1 MMLPPGV
8 ILTDAGRLDSRSL
21 QHLLRCFSLEREQGI
36 GSYAVAKIWVLQHH
50 PVENLG
56 AIADSLE
63 EAALAWQYVRVFDGA
78 PIPTNMKGAGGL
90 IVMGGP
96 ESVYQLDRH
105 PYLRDEM
112 RLIESALHDDKPILG
127 VCLGA
132 QLLAAT
138 LGATVKRGESREIGW
153 YPVRLASAAHDDRL
167 MSGLP
172 EEFMAAHW
180 HSDVFEL
187 PNSAVA
193 LASSTKTAFQAFRF
207 GPKAYGLLFHAEI
220 TQERLGRL
228 VSEFGEDLRRV
239 GIDGDAFVAGAPEY
253 LPALSEIGATIF
265 SRWAAPIQ
273 GT

>member
-1 MMLPPGV
+1 M
-8 ILTDAGRLDSRSL
+8 
-21 QHLLRCFSLEREQGI
+21 
-36 GSYAVAKIWVLQHH
+36 AKIWVLQHH

-78 PIPTNMKGAGGL
+78 PIPADMKGAGGL

-96 ESVYQLDRH
+96 QTVYQLDRYPH
-105 PYLRDEM
+105 LRDEI
-112 RLIESALHDDKPILG
+112 RLIESALRDNKPILG

-132 QLLAAT
+132 QLLAAA

-153 YPVRLASAAHDDRL
+153 YLVRLANTANDDRL
-167 MSGLP
+167 MRGLP
-172 EEFMAAHW
+172 AEFMAAHW

-187 PNSAVA
+187 PNGTVA
-193 LASSTKTAFQAFRF
+193 LASSERTAIQAFRF
-207 GPKAYGLLFHAEI
+207 GDKAYGLLFHAEI
-220 TQERLGRL
+220 SEERIAKL
-228 VSEFGEDLRRV
+228 VGEFGEDLKRV
-239 GIDGDAFVAGAPEY
+239 GIDGDSFVAHAPEY
-253 LPALSEIGATIF
+253 LPTLSEIGATIF